1 MSLNQNQNNHHC
13 QSEKVKNKKRHRELK
28 EKTNQIAKWR
38 PASAL
43 NLIGSE
49 SGAGILN
56 QSHNVVEHIYEEIPD
71 CSRNSIEKL
80 LSILVVFDLGK
91 IDGFFFYCNNCFWPI
106 TYQSL
111 LSSCYRIHCKTDE
124 RILCHIII
132 NNCYILSC

>member
-1 MSLNQNQNNHHC
+1 M
-13 QSEKVKNKKRHRELK
+13 
-28 EKTNQIAKWR
+28 
-38 PASAL
+38 

-91 IDGFFFYCNNCFWPI
+91 IDGFFFI
-106 TYQSL
+106 AIIASGL
-111 LSSCYRIHCKTDE
+111 LLIRVSYLVAIGFIVRRMREFCVTS
-124 RILCHIII
+124 
-132 NNCYILSC
+132 